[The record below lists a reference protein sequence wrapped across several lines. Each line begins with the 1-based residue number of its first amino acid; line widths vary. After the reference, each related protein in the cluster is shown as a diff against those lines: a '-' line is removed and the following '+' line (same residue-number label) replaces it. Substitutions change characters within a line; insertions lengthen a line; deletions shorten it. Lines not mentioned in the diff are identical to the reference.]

1 MDLTKLTP
9 DQLDAYIKALEE
21 APYSPGVGY
30 RVQFEG
36 RVMVLDAAGLQDA
49 LKQAN
54 DLEKASRTGLGDIA
68 GAIGGGVRDAF
79 TTSPEEAA
87 AKATKRGQSAETRR
101 LSKQAG
107 AFKDLVSAYDKA
119 AKKVASTAEDIK
131 KGTKKPSDLARWETE
146 LANAESAL
154 NKAGLFVQG
163 DGRIIQQM
171 SGGEQ
176 RVVRELPG
184 MGRSIPQGAFGG
196 VSVSPT
202 DDQGMGPGKTD
213 VKPVVSNNVT
223 TTSGMTV
230 NKQSSAAQTDFV
242 NRQIKNRGLSDTPTN
257 RKRLRDEFKKMSSSD
272 AWLETF
278 KQDYP
283 SYADWT
289 SQEVTN
295 YFGQDFIDVLMEV
308 SRPDVEYS
316 DDEIARMVR
325 QTQYFNATN
334 KNQQDFDKATVGVQN
349 QMIQT
354 AIDNIRSSYG
364 DVQFNEADLQALG
377 RKAARDKLTGVGLK
391 QEVFRAAFRAQP
403 TSGVQ
408 TQALTGA
415 EADTIQAIARS
426 FGRAATNDEIQSILT
441 GQATKDGRML
451 TTEMFRQQLQ
461 QEAIAAFPQLQKQ
474 IEAGLSLETI
484 GSRYRSYAAELLEK
498 DPEQIDMFSGPYLDA
513 FGSAQTGPMSLGEW
527 TQKVKS
533 DSRFGWQYT
542 NQANQQATD
551 IALTLARAFGKVQ

>member
-1 MDLTKLTP
+1 MAV
-9 DQLDAYIKALEE
+9 QNQKA
-21 APYSPGVGY
+21 
-30 RVQFEG
+30 
-36 RVMVLDAAGLQDA
+36 
-49 LKQAN
+49 
-54 DLEKASRTGLGDIA
+54 
-68 GAIGGGVRDAF
+68 
-79 TTSPEEAA
+79 
-87 AKATKRGQSAETRR
+87 
-101 LSKQAG
+101 
-107 AFKDLVSAYDKA
+107 
-119 AKKVASTAEDIK
+119 
-131 KGTKKPSDLARWETE
+131 
-146 LANAESAL
+146 
-154 NKAGLFVQG
+154 FV
-163 DGRIIQQM
+163 D
-171 SGGEQ
+171 
-176 RVVRELPG
+176 RELK
-184 MGRSIPQGAFGG
+184 A
-196 VSVSPT
+196 
-202 DDQGMGPGKTD
+202 
-213 VKPVVSNNVT
+213 
-223 TTSGMTV
+223 
-230 NKQSSAAQTDFV
+230 
-242 NRQIKNRGLSDTPTN
+242 RGLSDTPAN
-257 RKRLRDEFKKMSSSD
+257 RKRLREEYKRISQDD
-272 AWLETF
+272 AWVETF

-283 SYADWT
+283 EYAEWT
-289 SQEVTN
+289 SQEVVD
-295 YFGQDFIDVLMEV
+295 YFGQDFIDVLKEI
-308 SRPDVEYS
+308 SRTDVEYS
-316 DDEIARMVR
+316 DDEKRRLIRN
-325 QTQYFNATN
+325 TQYAQNTT
-334 KNQQDFDKATVGVQN
+334 KSQQDFDKATPAMQEEA
-349 QMIQT
+349 IQT
-354 AIDNIRSSYG
+354 AISNIRSAYG
-364 DVQFNEADLQALG
+364 DVQFSEADLQTIA